1 MPQYIYTTKR
11 KMLLEERRA
20 LSDAVSAA
28 YDALAGLIN
37 GDIQSYNLGTW
48 SISRNK
54 PDLDKLRAWLND
66 ARIRIDEID
75 NILSGRSA
83 RKVSTC
89 VYMNPQG
96 VGWWRQ

>member
-1 MPQYIYTTKR
+1 MPDYIYTTKR
-11 KMLLEERRA
+11 KMLLEERKA

-28 YDALAGLIN
+28 YDALTGLIN

-66 ARIRIDEID
+66 ARVRIDEID

-89 VYMNPQG
+89 VYQNPQG

>member
-11 KMLLEERRA
+11 QMLLEERRA
-20 LSDAVSAA
+20 LSEAITAA
-28 YDALAGLIN
+28 YDALTGLIN

-54 PDLDKLRAWLND
+54 PDLDKLRGWLND

-89 VYMNPQG
+89 VYQNPQN
-96 VGWWRQ
+96 VGWWRL